1 MKKIILLTVVAF
13 CVMEVNAATT
23 FTVDGYKYTVISED
37 EATVEFGTNAMYGD
51 VKTNVVVPATVEYGG
66 KTYTVIGIGRN
77 AFATTRERTAKLLT
91 VEMPNTIKYIGA
103 HAFEHCSALQNFQ
116 FPQNLE
122 TIGERAFDYAL
133 NIFGGTVVL
142 PESVRELRTRA
153 LNQGSNDLRNL
164 AIKKLVVGK
173 NVESIGA
180 DAAYV
185 DTLIYNAINVASH
198 GSETGDYGALFT
210 VKNCLVLGEDV
221 CVIPQ
226 GFVLLNGYYY
236 SDLIIPDNVKCIKKF
251 TFKSSSSSVKINNL
265 IFGESLRIIEPE
277 AFFCLNPPTLKGTIT
292 CKSKYPPV
300 VYEAETAETPSF
312 PKSTVFDN
320 CSLVVPVGT
329 EKSYQLADFW
339 RRFILNMEE
348 DEELGDYSDSQISSE
363 SFSFAQ
369 NGSVI
374 ETQSATILPLSIRN
388 KYPVS
393 AIEFDMEIPTN
404 IELCSPSLTTTERT
418 EGASVNTSQGSDGMI
433 HVTIQ
438 PNGTIAA
445 GKGAIL
451 NLNINAGK
459 AGDYE
464 IKLKNVKLT
473 TGQEITLDDSELQ
486 FVANHKKGDYNED
499 GDVNVVDAQS
509 LLNYV
514 LGI

>member
-13 CVMEVNAATT
+13 CVMVVNAATT

-37 EATVEFGTNAMYGD
+37 ESTVEFGTNAMYGD

-122 TIGERAFDYAL
+122 AIDYCAFNHAL

-153 LNQGSNDLRNL
+153 LNQDSNDLSNL

-198 GSETGDYGALFT
+198 GSVTSDYGALFK

-226 GFVLLNGYYY
+226 GFVLLSGGYD
-236 SDLIIPDNVKCIKKF
+236 SDLIIPDNVKCIKKY
-251 TFKSSSSSVKINNL
+251 TFKIDISSNVKINNV

-277 AFFCLNPPTLKGTIT
+277 AFCLNPPTLKGTIT

-348 DEELGDYSDSQISSE
+348 DEELGDYSDSQISS
-363 SFSFAQ
+363 
-369 NGSVI
+369 
-374 ETQSATILPLSIRN
+374 
-388 KYPVS
+388 
-393 AIEFDMEIPTN
+393 
-404 IELCSPSLTTTERT
+404 
-418 EGASVNTSQGSDGMI
+418 
-433 HVTIQ
+433 
-438 PNGTIAA
+438 
-445 GKGAIL
+445 
-451 NLNINAGK
+451 
-459 AGDYE
+459 
-464 IKLKNVKLT
+464 
-473 TGQEITLDDSELQ
+473 
-486 FVANHKKGDYNED
+486 
-499 GDVNVVDAQS
+499 
-509 LLNYV
+509 
-514 LGI
+514 

>member
-13 CVMEVNAATT
+13 CVMVVNAATT

-37 EATVEFGTNAMYGD
+37 ESTVEFGTNAMYGD

-122 TIGERAFDYAL
+122 AIDYCAFNHAL

-142 PESVRELRTRA
+142 PESVRELRYRA
-153 LNQGSNDLRNL
+153 LNQDSNDLSNL

-185 DTLIYNAINVASH
+185 DTLIYNAINASH
-198 GSETGDYGALFT
+198 CADNLFEVT
-210 VKNCLVLGEDV
+210 KCLVLGEDV

-226 GFVLLNGYYY
+226 KFVSLHDDYD
-236 SDLIIPDNVKCIKKF
+236 SDLIIPDNVKCIKKH
-251 TFKSSSSSVKINNL
+251 TFEVASSIINNL

-277 AFFCLNPPTLKGTIT
+277 AFYLYLNSSTFTIKGTIT

-300 VYEAETAETPSF
+300 VYEAETAEKPSF

-499 GDVNVVDAQS
+499 GNVNVVDAQS

>member
-13 CVMEVNAATT
+13 CVIVVNAATT

-37 EATVEFGTNAMYGD
+37 ESTVEFGTNAKYGD
-51 VKTNVVVPATVEYGG
+51 AKTNVVVPATVEYGG
-66 KTYTVIGIGRN
+66 KTYTVIGIGQY
-77 AFATTRERTAKLLT
+77 AFASSSRSTPKLLT
-91 VEMPNTIKYIGA
+91 VEMPNTIKYIGEY
-103 HAFEHCSALQNFQ
+103 AFEHCSALQNFQ

-122 TIGERAFDYAL
+122 TICGGAFYDAL

-142 PESVRELRTRA
+142 PESVRELGKLAFTESST
-153 LNQGSNDLRNL
+153 NYSNLP
-164 AIKKLVVGK
+164 IKKLVVGK
-173 NVESIGA
+173 NVYSIGYR
-180 DAAYV
+180 AACV
-185 DTLIYNAINVASH
+185 DTLIYNAINASH
-198 GSETGDYGALFT
+198 CDGDLFV
-210 VKNCLVLGEDV
+210 VKKCLVLGEDV

-226 GFVLLNGYYY
+226 RFVELIGGYD
-236 SDLIIPDNVKCIKKF
+236 SDLIIPDNVKCIKKY
-251 TFKSSSSSVKINNL
+251 TFNFDYSSVIINNL

-277 AFFCLNPPTLKGTIT
+277 AFYPTSSNFKSTIKGTIT

-300 VYEAETAETPSF
+300 VYEAETAEKPSF

-418 EGASVNTSQGSDGMI
+418 EGASVNTSQGSDGVI

-499 GDVNVVDAQS
+499 GNVNVVDAQS